1 MAAQPDPYRTL
12 GLARGASTDDIKRA
26 YRRLAKINH
35 PDAAGEAAL
44 PRFLAIQAAYEQL
57 IGSAPGTAG
66 ARGSG
71 PAPRPAQPWEADPD
85 RRDATNRAYGGR
97 TRGPAS
103 GGTGAA
109 PGDGGAGG
117 AGETGTGR
125 STGTPGS
132 GSGSRSGAPGG
143 AYSRT
148 TGRSGRRRPSEP
160 RPDSSPGTTDDPS
173 RGSKSRRPNK
183 ATMGSTSY
191 DGTDP
196 AQFEP
201 DWGGASWYGTTSGTY
216 WTLNPKEYA
225 DPRKHGPE
233 YQARARR
240 VRERG
245 GGGEPVI
252 EPADTD
258 AESATDPREPLTDAR
273 PPDPAARPP
282 DPTHTTSS
290 WWESTAGP
298 SADAPPP
305 KAEATGPSTPP
316 TGARRQPEPPPPDLG
331 RAASD
336 LGRALTDER
345 LGGWRGRVI
354 RAIVGWIPIALGI
367 GWLIGE
373 VTGCGRFAATC
384 EGATGPLLLL
394 AQLAILGVLMLVPVL
409 ASITTMAS
417 LTVVAVSVL
426 ASLALSSTGQ
436 AADSVARQTTLGI
449 VLVAAWIVGVAI
461 PVVRRLRELRPPTSP
476 VS

>member
-1 MAAQPDPYRTL
+1 
-12 GLARGASTDDIKRA
+12 
-26 YRRLAKINH
+26 
-35 PDAAGEAAL
+35 
-44 PRFLAIQAAYEQL
+44 
-57 IGSAPGTAG
+57 
-66 ARGSG
+66 
-71 PAPRPAQPWEADPD
+71 
-85 RRDATNRAYGGR
+85 
-97 TRGPAS
+97 
-103 GGTGAA
+103 
-109 PGDGGAGG
+109 
-117 AGETGTGR
+117 
-125 STGTPGS
+125 
-132 GSGSRSGAPGG
+132 
-143 AYSRT
+143 
-148 TGRSGRRRPSEP
+148 
-160 RPDSSPGTTDDPS
+160 
-173 RGSKSRRPNK
+173 
-183 ATMGSTSY
+183 MGSTSY

-196 AQFEP
+196 AQSEP

-240 VRERG
+240 MRERSEG
-245 GGGEPVI
+245 ATPDI
-252 EPADTD
+252 DAPDIDAEPA
-258 AESATDPREPLTDAR
+258 TDAR
-273 PPDPAARPP
+273 PPDPAARQPDPATRPP
-282 DPTHTTSS
+282 GPTHTTSS

-298 SADAPPP
+298 STDASPPR
-305 KAEATGPSTPP
+305 AEATGPSMPRS
-316 TGARRQPEPPPPDLG
+316 GARRQPEPPPPDLA

-354 RAIVGWIPIALGI
+354 RAIVGWIPIALGL

-409 ASITTMAS
+409 ASVATMAS

-426 ASLALSSTGQ
+426 ASLVLSSTGQ
-436 AADSVARQTTLGI
+436 AADEAARQTTLGI
-449 VLVAAWIVGVAI
+449 VLVAAWIAGVAI